1 MQKQNDL
8 TGLVEG
14 VFNQP
19 GMYGHSETIA
29 MPYTFAMGVQYTPVS
44 LDRIALTYGY
54 AGYGLVQ
61 TLIDI
66 PVEDA
71 LRGGIEIETDELDAE
86 ELKLLHRFRD
96 ENEDDEAIKET
107 MKWCRLYGGG
117 GMLTE
122 VADEDPRTPFDP
134 KKLTPDS
141 ALRFIAADRWELCL
155 TGSTLLNINQPGYSI
170 LHNQQPVSDVPY
182 LYYTI
187 PVHRT
192 RVMKVLGKKA
202 PSFLRLRLQ
211 GWGMSELE
219 RCLRDINSFV
229 KFQNVIFE
237 LIDEKKLDIFKIQQ
251 FNQMLASAEGTA
263 LIQKRIQ
270 LNSVLKNYK
279 NATAMDTEDDFI
291 QKELAMSGIADI
303 YQELRQNLSAALGIP
318 EAKLFGQSSSGFSS
332 GQDTIENYNAMVES
346 GVRVT
351 VKPLIKLSVDLRCQQ
366 LFGFVP
372 AYQIKLKPLRVLSEP
387 EEETVLTSRQNRA
400 LTLYD
405 RQLFTPQE
413 LMESLD
419 KDKLLN
425 VCTEVQQGLREVAQ
439 ADLSGEGQQ
448 DENGKQNALNEL
460 LKNKAIAQRERYM
473 MQDKKI
479 LAKLQRN
486 AA

>member
-1 MQKQNDL
+1 MQRQNDL

-14 VFNQP
+14 IFSQP
-19 GMYGHSETIA
+19 GMYGHTETIA
-29 MPYTFAMGVQYTPVS
+29 TPYTFAMGVQYTPLS

-71 LRGGIEIETDELDAE
+71 LRGGVEIETDELDVE
-86 ELKLLHRFRD
+86 ELELLHTFRD
-96 ENEDDEAIKET
+96 ENEDDEAVKET
-107 MKWCRLYGGG
+107 LKWCRLYGGG
-117 GMLTE
+117 ALLTE
-122 VADEDPRTPFDP
+122 AGEEDPRTPFNP
-134 KKLTPDS
+134 ETLTPDS
-141 ALRFIAADRWELCL
+141 ALRFIAADRWELVL
-155 TGSTLLNINQPGYSI
+155 TGASVLNINQPG
-170 LHNQQPVSDVPY
+170 LNNLTQQKINIPY
-182 LYYTI
+182 MYYTVPI
-187 PVHRT
+187 NDT
-192 RVMKVLGKKA
+192 RVKRVIGKKA
-202 PSFLRLRLQ
+202 PSFLRVRLQ

-219 RCLRDINSFV
+219 RCLRDINAFV

-279 NATAMDTEDDFI
+279 NATAMDVEDDFV
-291 QKELAMSGIADI
+291 QKELTMAGIADI
-303 YQELRQNLSAALGIP
+303 YQELRQNLSASLGIP

-332 GQDTIENYNAMVES
+332 GQDTIENYNALVES
-346 GVRVT
+346 GVRAT
-351 VKPLIKLSVDLRCQQ
+351 MKPLLKHTIDLRCQQ

-372 AYQIKLKPLRVLSEP
+372 AYKIKFKPLRVLSEP
-387 EEETVLTSRQNRA
+387 EEEAVLTSRQNRA

-405 RQLFTPQE
+405 RQLFTAQE

-439 ADLSGEGQQ
+439 AMPGEDGSN
-448 DENGKQNALNEL
+448 DGKGDNKENALNEL
-460 LKNKAIAQRERYM
+460 LKNRANAQRERYR
-473 MQDKKI
+473 MQDQKI
-479 LAKLQRN
+479 LAKLKR